1 MLMLDVGDAISKRAD
16 ASDIILEQ
24 LAIKVKEIIIIGMD
38 SNEVSLDI

>member
-1 MLMLDVGDAISKRAD
+1 MLMLDVGDVISKRAD
-16 ASDIILEQ
+16 ACDIIVEQ